1 MIQPL
6 ITCSMV
12 TRNRPLLA
20 HRAIHCFMNQT
31 YANKELLILDDG
43 DIDYTPIIESFGKG
57 TPINYHRLAPSS
69 GRTLGELRNLSIEVG
84 NGDIQVQWDDDEWYH
99 PERMSMQYEALKA
112 SSAGAVALKW
122 TLMHIDTP
130 QFTQHMYRA
139 DSGLAT
145 PGTLMFKRSSVR
157 YPALPRNE
165 DGIFMRSIKNE
176 VGLKVLGKQNSH
188 LFVRCFHGTNT
199 WDEPHFLRKLY
210 RNPVDWPSYFVNKFL
225 RREIT
230 QHRAFRLTKAEIDT
244 ANELK
249 LYAMNTGEHSQYRS
263 KVA

>member
-1 MIQPL
+1 
-6 ITCSMV
+6 
-12 TRNRPLLA
+12 
-20 HRAIHCFMNQT
+20 
-31 YANKELLILDDG
+31 
-43 DIDYTPIIESFGKG
+43 
-57 TPINYHRLAPSS
+57 
-69 GRTLGELRNLSIEVG
+69 
-84 NGDIQVQWDDDEWYH
+84 
-99 PERMSMQYEALKA
+99 
-112 SSAGAVALKW
+112 
-122 TLMHIDTP
+122 
-130 QFTQHMYRA
+130 
-139 DSGLAT
+139 
-145 PGTLMFKRSSVR
+145 MFKRSSVR